1 MKKIFAVT
9 IIFAMVLTMI
19 AASFSM
25 VYGQAVDQLEFSLQ
39 PDKWLTWND
48 RNNGPLSEAGA
59 YLQGEI
65 VENALK
71 ICKKP
76 GVSDSEAVRGVYEQ
90 EGYSVQLNLE
100 AASYFYYDLRVE
112 SAEVTFAFFADG
124 TEIKL
129 TKNQGNSD
137 FASAGIE
144 NEYKGAIDLAAL
156 LQEKGVAVSNG
167 IVTISNVVI
176 YVNGAPSQQVILRE
190 LAIRAQEQVGEDS
203 FTLPLNPTQW
213 LTWND
218 RNDGPLSEDGAYL
231 KGSVTDGA
239 LVLQK
244 KDGVNDQEA
253 VRGAYSGEDVTLNLS
268 KAQYLYYDMT
278 IKASEFALDMV
289 INGKNVKVTLYN
301 NDNAAGEIDFIQL
314 LQDNGVDTAS
324 GTATIEAITMYVN
337 GPAGNPVIVRE
348 IIICEK
354 RVVEPTPT
362 PNEPEAESSLNVSLK
377 ADQWLTWNDQND
389 GPLSEKGAY
398 LEGKNKGNAL
408 ILQKKKGVSPT
419 EAVRGEYVK
428 KNIKVQMNGA
438 SYLFYDFEMGNSE
451 FAIAFHIGGKEIKL
465 RMDKDVCDFEKDEAS
480 GHYKGKIDFAKL
492 LAANGIDIEQEEF
505 VVTNI
510 VMYLNGAAET
520 PVTLHWFEL
529 NNLSSQPEPE
539 VPPVTGD
546 VAFLPISIVLILVAG
561 CIFLVVKRKEFI

>member
-1 MKKIFAVT
+1 MIVRE
-9 IIFAMVLTMI
+9 II
-19 AASFSM
+19 
-25 VYGQAVDQLEFSLQ
+25 
-39 PDKWLTWND
+39 
-48 RNNGPLSEAGA
+48 
-59 YLQGEI
+59 
-65 VENALK
+65 
-71 ICKKP
+71 ICEK
-76 GVSDSEAVRGVYEQ
+76 
-90 EGYSVQLNLE
+90 
-100 AASYFYYDLRVE
+100 RVP
-112 SAEVTFAFFADG
+112 AEP
-124 TEIKL
+124 E
-129 TKNQGNSD
+129 
-137 FASAGIE
+137 
-144 NEYKGAIDLAAL
+144 
-156 LQEKGVAVSNG
+156 
-167 IVTISNVVI
+167 
-176 YVNGAPSQQVILRE
+176 
-190 LAIRAQEQVGEDS
+190 GEDS

-301 NDNAAGEIDFIQL
+301 NDNSAGEIDFIQL

-451 FAIAFHIGGKEIKL
+451 FAITFHIGGKEIKL

-561 CIFLVVKRKEFI
+561 CIFLVVKRKEVI